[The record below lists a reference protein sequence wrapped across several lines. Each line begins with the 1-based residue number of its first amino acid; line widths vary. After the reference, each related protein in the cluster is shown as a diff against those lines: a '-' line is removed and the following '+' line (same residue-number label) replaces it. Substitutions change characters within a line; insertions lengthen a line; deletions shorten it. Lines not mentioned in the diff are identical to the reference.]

1 MLIAVIVIKINNCV
15 LNCFSLQLSEAP
27 ISSAASPLQTPH
39 DEHRFPWDSREQ
51 GFVLSAFFY
60 GYVLTQIPF
69 GLMAK
74 RWGALRFLGYG
85 MLLNSVVG
93 LLVPLAARLGGRNWL
108 IIARFVQGLGEVS
121 PKFNIRRDFINL

>member
-1 MLIAVIVIKINNCV
+1 M
-15 LNCFSLQLSEAP
+15 SP
-27 ISSAASPLQTPH
+27 ASPLQTPH
-39 DEHRFPWDSREQ
+39 TGEHRFSWDSREQ

-93 LLVPLAARLGGRNWL
+93 LFVPLAARLGGRNWL
-108 IIARFVQGLGEVS
+108 IIARFVQGLGEVYYATL
-121 PKFNIRRDFINL
+121 NYTFIFK